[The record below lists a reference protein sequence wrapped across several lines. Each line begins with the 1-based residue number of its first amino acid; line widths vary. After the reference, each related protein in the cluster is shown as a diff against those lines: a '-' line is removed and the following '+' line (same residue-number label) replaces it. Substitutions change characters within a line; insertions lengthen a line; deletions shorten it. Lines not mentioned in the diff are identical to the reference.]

1 MQCMNGDTGLA
12 LSVEVLVSYLHRD
25 ALKICFTS
33 TLRWY
38 SAIQSPYSAIDDD
51 KIASYSVDT
60 IAFLSSIRTVKCMVK
75 QSKLVPLWLCR
86 HSPNFRSQPLL
97 RLYRACSIM
106 AAAGSMGTSDGA
118 ELPSSKRQCCQED
131 NQGLSE
137 RQLREPK
144 SVETTSLDTLW
155 RDHNY
160 IAVSKPPDVRMDG
173 EHEVTLEKLI
183 RHNHGVE
190 KVHNTHRLDYAT
202 SGAICLAATKA
213 GAAYLSGLF
222 EDRLVCKSYS
232 ALLEGSLTK
241 ECCKKL
247 PENVELS
254 WVTANYAVTVSEESL
269 PYATMDGSQSPSF
282 SQVTATEK
290 ERKQLDAI
298 SRSQLIDAMYSTLYQ
313 SVGSCVLSFTMR
325 APVAE
330 PTSDDNFC
338 MEIGCETNPGR
349 VRAAQGFME
358 AHEIHTA
365 ELFFN
370 LFLQYAETLVRVLG
384 YTKMWDTPCTR
395 VQLIP
400 KTGRRHQLRLHMAAL
415 GHRIGT

>member
-173 EHEVTLEKLI
+173 EHEVTLEKLVSPRHSLVLHNLPSEHAYFVQI

-213 GAAYLSGLF
+213 YVLYEVPGARRMCLMGCVRHTEVLPTYLGFSKTAS
-222 EDRLVCKSYS
+222 CASPI
-232 ALLEGSLTK
+232 AL
-241 ECCKKL
+241 C
-247 PENVELS
+247 
-254 WVTANYAVTVSEESL
+254 
-269 PYATMDGSQSPSF
+269 
-282 SQVTATEK
+282 
-290 ERKQLDAI
+290 
-298 SRSQLIDAMYSTLYQ
+298 
-313 SVGSCVLSFTMR
+313 
-325 APVAE
+325 
-330 PTSDDNFC
+330 
-338 MEIGCETNPGR
+338 
-349 VRAAQGFME
+349 
-358 AHEIHTA
+358 
-365 ELFFN
+365 
-370 LFLQYAETLVRVLG
+370 
-384 YTKMWDTPCTR
+384 
-395 VQLIP
+395 
-400 KTGRRHQLRLHMAAL
+400 
-415 GHRIGT
+415 